1 MKLNEEI
8 KLTKYRIS
16 QFKKVK
22 TIFCE
27 YKTKVKFIKPNGETN
42 WLDISNDEFINIV
55 ELLTKSKIEF
65 LLMVPRS
72 DFKKSLFLM
81 KNIWFYSKIVFFSY
95 KFEYIL

>member
-42 WLDISNDEFINIV
+42 WLDISNDEFKNFIFGEV
-55 ELLTKSKIEF
+55 YYLSSKNDLISSYTGWYPKIALEEG
-65 LLMVPRS
+65 LERTIKVW
-72 DFKKSLFLM
+72 
-81 KNIWFYSKIVFFSY
+81 KNI
-95 KFEYIL
+95 